1 MEDRIKKA
9 LNLIKNFGDVDG
21 AHHKQW
27 VLDQIVRALTGCSGK
42 DLSDEYKNWVRDF
55 MDGEE
60 GPDTYYWD
68 KGIAP

>member
-9 LNLIKNFGDVDG
+9 LNIIKNFGDTDG

-27 VLDQIVRALTGCSGK
+27 VLDQIVRVLTGCPEQG
-42 DLSDEYKNWVRDF
+42 LSKEYEKWIRDF
-55 MDGEE
+55 MDGED